1 MSQLCSLLLI
11 LNRGNNMKVSFFN
24 FMLKINNTSVR
35 LYENEKDVGGMS
47 CCDGI
52 TPSDVKNFMEWLF
65 FYNKF
70 VGTAHGG
77 TIC

>member
-1 MSQLCSLLLI
+1 MLQLCSLLLI

-65 FYNKF
+65 FNNKF

>member
-11 LNRGNNMKVSFFN
+11 LNRGKNYGSKFFN
-24 FMLKINNTSVR
+24 FKLKINNTSIR

-47 CCDGI
+47 CCNGI
-52 TPSDVKNFMEWLF
+52 IPTDIKNFMEWLF
-65 FYNKF
+65 INDKF
-70 VGTAHGG
+70 IGTAHGG